1 MMIKNIGFGTFFT
14 ACALC
19 AMSTTSMADTCS
31 NGAVYEV
38 STGFLVVVTRMGH
51 GQVDFTRS
59 GNAQSAV
66 ALDFFLPHTGDRG
79 VIFGPQRSYM
89 FATDLDYLETSG
101 FTWGSVPQDE
111 GGFFRVMT
119 DDGHS
124 EMFYFVFQRCFS

>member
-1 MMIKNIGFGTFFT
+1 MKATHKHLALSVALAIYGVETT
-14 ACALC
+14 AQ
-19 AMSTTSMADTCS
+19 ADTCPS
-31 NGAVYEV
+31 GAVYEV

-59 GNAQSAV
+59 GNALPAV

-89 FATDLDYLETSG
+89 FATDLDYLDANG
-101 FTWGSVPQDE
+101 FSWGSAPEDD

-119 DDGHS
+119 DDGHD
-124 EMFYFVFQRCFS
+124 EMFFFEFQRCFS

>member
-1 MMIKNIGFGTFFT
+1 MKVNSNLWAFTTALAMSCLGTF
-14 ACALC
+14 AD
-19 AMSTTSMADTCS
+19 ADTCA

-51 GQVDFTRS
+51 GQVDFNRS

-89 FATDLDYLETSG
+89 FATDFDYLEASG
-101 FTWGSVPQDE
+101 FTWGPAPEDA

-119 DDGHS
+119 DDGHN
-124 EMFYFVFQRCFS
+124 EMFVFEFQRCFS